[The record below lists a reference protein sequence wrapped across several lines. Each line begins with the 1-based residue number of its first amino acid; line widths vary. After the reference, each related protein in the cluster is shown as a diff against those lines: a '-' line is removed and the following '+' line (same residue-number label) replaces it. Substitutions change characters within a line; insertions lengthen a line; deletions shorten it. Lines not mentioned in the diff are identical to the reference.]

1 MIIYE
6 FLIRH
11 ESSVTRRE
19 WSIRS
24 VRSFKIILNSS
35 CYQRLIRNLL
45 YTVVMILLSL
55 LLLNSLK
62 WIVVITSEWYSRLVA
77 HDTEYSFQLRF
88 NFQNTYQQSS
98 TSDRPIRAKS
108 IDLRKWIYMTN
119 CPVLRFSD
127 HWSMMLSMITWSRRW
142 SLPTSGKMTDVM
154 QKFLSMDLIFVYIR
168 QRISFSGS
176 KYVRDRIYHSIVHNI
191 QDTCPDYFLLLGSYS
206 PAQRSEYDRET
217 VLFCRE
223 TEFRVVDRSLEI
235 EFGSVSDY

>member
-108 IDLRKWIYMTN
+108 IDFKKMDLHDELSRIAFQWSLEYDVVHDNVESKMIVADLRKN
-119 CPVLRFSD
+119 DGCHAEVSFNGSD
-127 HWSMMLSMITWSRRW
+127 LCLYQT
-142 SLPTSGKMTDVM
+142 K
-154 QKFLSMDLIFVYIR
+154 
-168 QRISFSGS
+168 
-176 KYVRDRIYHSIVHNI
+176 N
-191 QDTCPDYFLLLGSYS
+191 
-206 PAQRSEYDRET
+206 
-217 VLFCRE
+217 
-223 TEFRVVDRSLEI
+223 
-235 EFGSVSDY
+235 